1 MNAIPQL
8 PSPRRTVLPPW
19 TWEELEEILLELA
32 VSPVQQAMVIH
43 LVGGLKTHAH
53 LLTPAGLLREI
64 AVITM
69 ALSDPSFPLGGDSM
83 T

>member
-1 MNAIPQL
+1 
-8 PSPRRTVLPPW
+8 
-19 TWEELEEILLELA
+19 
-32 VSPVQQAMVIH
+32 MVIH